1 MDRKLAEFLS
11 KKFKIDISQIVRE
24 FWEMVILYEI
34 SKSSVGK
41 WLIFKGGTAL
51 RLSYNSPR
59 FSEDLDFSLI
69 RDKLNINQFKKLLV
83 DIINEY
89 PNVSID
95 DFCEKYNTYFGELKI
110 IDNILPYP
118 FRLKI
123 EISKRKISSYAYE
136 PRFIVSDAVPA
147 RFIMNVFTVDQIYK
161 DKEDCIKTRA
171 KPRDYF
177 DLWYISQIIGL
188 PYKFKSKIN
197 KIEIVREMRKYLPRN
212 LYQVID
218 LL

>member
-188 PYKFKSKIN
+188 LYKFKSKIN